1 MAPYSPK
8 VKCPMQSIAVYH
20 CDSLRHVSPLRNN
33 CYYTLHYKSPEFF
46 LSCRKQ
52 QADRPTVDEFISVS
66 NGQFRHVCHN
76 KVLLKLGERRMTF
89 QNIEAFHAIFAK
101 LRRSKF
107 TEHFELIEQGSA

>member
-1 MAPYSPK
+1 MWQ
-8 VKCPMQSIAVYH
+8 MD
-20 CDSLRHVSPLRNN
+20 DS
-33 CYYTLHYKSPEFF
+33 
-46 LSCRKQ
+46 
-52 QADRPTVDEFISVS
+52 TVDEFISVS

-107 TEHFELIEQGSA
+107 TEHFELIKQGSAWDSWEAIHPLSNRKRCSLHVATS